1 VPSHRAD
8 TPTDASTALL
18 SRATAHP
25 PRQRRRD
32 LRGPRDPFPV
42 AAGAPVRPGV
52 ARSAGL
58 SWLDDEPGRGRFD
71 PADSPGLPV
80 DGALAL
86 DPFALPAPRVQE
98 QRPPQHHDD
107 PVTFGLPV
115 EQPARQSEALPTR
128 RSLRVKA
135 AQQPLPAAVPTVA
148 SPSPALSSPET
159 SAETSPA
166 ASAAPRRARGER
178 AQRAASEPASRRA
191 SALGLPQVGIAGA
204 LGIATIA
211 VPLSGAFAVAPAT
224 RPTSNTVAT
233 AASAAL
239 QPLPPFPLV
248 ARAPLTAL
256 DDVRLLPDQT
266 EGAQVPARLAA
277 PRVVLSD
284 RASRSDQRA
293 VLPGCDG
300 RVPDVADV
308 ANGQLPASMLC
319 TLWDPRRQL
328 RSDAAV
334 ALAKVNLSY
343 RARFGHD
350 MCFNDAYRSL
360 AQQYR
365 VKAERGGFAARPG
378 TSEHGWGL
386 AVDLCDG
393 VENGSSSATYQWMR
407 QNAAGYGWSN
417 PTWALPGGA
426 GPYEPWH
433 WEYLPGEK
441 NQSAGD

>member
-1 VPSHRAD
+1 
-8 TPTDASTALL
+8 
-18 SRATAHP
+18 
-25 PRQRRRD
+25 
-32 LRGPRDPFPV
+32 
-42 AAGAPVRPGV
+42 VRPGV
-52 ARSAGL
+52 AGSAGL
-58 SWLDDEPGRGRFD
+58 SWLDEPRSGRFD
-71 PADSPGLPV
+71 PAGAPDAPT

-86 DPFALPAPRVQE
+86 DPFALPVHRPQE
-98 QRPPQHHDD
+98 QRPRTPQNLDV

-115 EQPARQSEALPTR
+115 EQTARQSEALPTR
-128 RSLRVKA
+128 RSLRAKA
-135 AQQPLPAAVPTVA
+135 TEQPLPAAVPA
-148 SPSPALSSPET
+148 SPAPASPP
-159 SAETSPA
+159 PA
-166 ASAAPRRARGER
+166 ASPAPRRPRGER
-178 AQRAASEPASRRA
+178 VQRTASEPPSRRA

-266 EGAQVPARLAA
+266 EAAQVPARLVA

-300 RVPDVADV
+300 HVSDVEDV
-308 ANGQLPASMLC
+308 ANGRLPASMLC

-334 ALAKVNLSY
+334 ALAKLNLSY
-343 RARFGHD
+343 RARFGHN

-360 AQQYR
+360 VQQYR

-407 QNAAGYGWSN
+407 QNAPGYGWAN

-441 NQSAGD
+441 NLSSGD